1 MRHEVCVC
9 CTTAPSL
16 GLPRFGGAM
25 AGRGDKGLLITTGS
39 FTTDAKA
46 EATRDGASPI
56 DLIDG
61 DRLCD
66 LMGEY
71 RLGVQVAT
79 RTIEDIHIDE
89 SFFGRI

>member
-1 MRHEVCVC
+1 
-9 CTTAPSL
+9 
-16 GLPRFGGAM
+16 M